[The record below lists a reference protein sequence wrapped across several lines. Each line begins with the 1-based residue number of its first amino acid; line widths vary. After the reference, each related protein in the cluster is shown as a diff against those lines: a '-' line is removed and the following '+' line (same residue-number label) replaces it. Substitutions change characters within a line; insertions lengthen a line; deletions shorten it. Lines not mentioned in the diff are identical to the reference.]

1 MSSRKKIA
9 VSIAAFVLIGVV
21 TIVAAYEAEIRP
33 IRAKVLAGGRIARN
47 GRRKDPASDRR
58 RRHAASLHPRCWR
71 RLRSGSRRSLRLWW
85 VTASKR
91 LPPRDSVI
99 CGHPYPV
106 TLRPQRRRM
115 PMPHCSMCSA
125 LTAPLSWAC
134 PAGAPSA
141 MQLALRHPERVA
153 ALILLVPRGYA
164 PGYTVKLDSTPGNQ
178 AVLKVILAGADFAYW
193 LMLHVTPSV
202 LTRFVGVPPEVLDK
216 AGPDDQRWATRVLT
230 SILPLSMRVA
240 GVKND
245 SSIRVDAW
253 PLERIAAPTLIVTT
267 SDDLFHTQPAA
278 EYAAAHIPGAKL
290 VRLPDRRPSLH
301 RPLGGSMCEAP
312 LPHSSS
318 RSSPMA
324 LRPTGP
330 PQPSTRRSG
339 SRNKSS

>member
-1 MSSRKKIA
+1 MGMS
-9 VSIAAFVLIGVV
+9 
-21 TIVAAYEAEIRP
+21 
-33 IRAKVLAGGRIARN
+33 
-47 GRRKDPASDRR
+47 
-58 RRHAASLHPRCWR
+58 
-71 RLRSGSRRSLRLWW
+71 
-85 VTASKR
+85 
-91 LPPRDSVI
+91 
-99 CGHPYPV
+99 
-106 TLRPQRRRM
+106 
-115 PMPHCSMCSA
+115 
-125 LTAPLSWAC
+125 
-134 PAGAPSA
+134 AGAPSA

-290 VRLPDRRPSLH
+290 VVYPTGGHLFIGHSADVRSAVAAFLKQKLPDGFAANGPTATVH
-301 RPLGGSMCEAP
+301 PPLRVS
-312 LPHSSS
+312 
-318 RSSPMA
+318 
-324 LRPTGP
+324 
-330 PQPSTRRSG
+330 
-339 SRNKSS
+339 K